1 RNCVAPALAQH
12 GATLLTECTALMLN
26 AGRTSVTSVV
36 CRWKERTITLK
47 GRVFILAAGAM
58 ATPSILLNSTSAEWP
73 SGLANSSGLVGRNLM
88 RHMVDLYLVTPK
100 ASEGANGR
108 MKQLGLSD
116 FYHYEGKRYGMVESF
131 GELPAIT
138 HALNI
143 PDPGSRRKL
152 LRLLRP
158 LLSPLWDKFRSR
170 KVALA
175 GIMEDL
181 PYYENRVLPPLVSN
195 GTYSVRFQY
204 HAHENEMH
212 RVTEFRS
219 ALMRAFRPYRPFVM
233 RGAHV
238 NKALAH
244 VCGTCRF
251 GADPK

>member
-1 RNCVAPALAQH
+1 
-12 GATLLTECTALMLN
+12 
-26 AGRTSVTSVV
+26 
-36 CRWKERTITLK
+36 
-47 GRVFILAAGAM
+47 
-58 ATPSILLNSTSAEWP
+58 
-73 SGLANSSGLVGRNLM
+73 
-88 RHMVDLYLVTPK
+88 
-100 ASEGANGR
+100 
-108 MKQLGLSD
+108 
-116 FYHYEGKRYGMVESF
+116 MVESF

-195 GTYSVRFQY
+195 DTYSVRFQY
-204 HAHENEMH
+204 HTHDNEMH

-219 ALMRAFRPYRPFVM
+219 ALMRAMLALSSGLLAESKTVPEIMPGRESSVTVTSKAVAPSGISTPVSVKSCPLTVM
-233 RGAHV
+233 
-238 NKALAH
+238 LPE
-244 VCGTCRF
+244 T
-251 GADPK
+251 